1 MNPAESTTVRSKS
14 RTDAEAPTPD
24 RAVEGSMGGSAGAA
38 AEISRNGARE
48 ELRAVAPDFKDS
60 ALYVNRE
67 LALIEFNLR
76 VLEQAKDPATPLL
89 ERLRF
94 LTICSTNLDEFFEIR
109 ASGVKQ
115 QIAFH
120 VTQAGS
126 DGLTPVEVMRRI
138 SESAHALVAEQYR
151 VLNE

>member
-67 LALIEFNLR
+67 LSLLEFNLR
-76 VLEQAKDPATPLL
+76 VLEQAKDPNTPLL

-109 ASGVKQ
+109 VSGLKQ
-115 QIAFH
+115 QVAFQM
-120 VTQAGS
+120 TAAGP
-126 DGLTPVEVMRRI
+126 DGLTPQET
-138 SESAHALVAEQYR
+138 LQR
-151 VLNE
+151 V